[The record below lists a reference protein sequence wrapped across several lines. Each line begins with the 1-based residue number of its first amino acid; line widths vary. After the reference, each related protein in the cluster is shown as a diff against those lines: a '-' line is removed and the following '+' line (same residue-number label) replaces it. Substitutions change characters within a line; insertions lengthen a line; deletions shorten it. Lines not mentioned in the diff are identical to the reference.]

1 VPDPRNLADPDETET
16 DEEVLAE
23 LESVPTSPADVES
36 AGRSCMAIVIML
48 AVILIVVGVWLVVTM
63 LGVGT

>member
-1 VPDPRNLADPDETET
+1 VPDSRNLADPDETET
-16 DEEVLAE
+16 DEEILAE

-63 LGVGT
+63 FGVGT